1 MENQILKLYGLSKE
15 EIENSI
21 EDIKQKYQGK
31 VKISIKE
38 KYNDSAIDISA
49 VLDNTITDAVREIMQ
64 KLGKHVYAENNQT
77 LYEKLAEI
85 LMIRNKKICL
95 MEQATGGIIAMNLMA
110 IEGASKH
117 IVESLVIPSVDAWLT
132 KFDLDPRV
140 IRENSGI
147 SSKLI
152 FMIASSMR
160 RTSLADYY
168 IVAVSSDADGL
179 DVYNLE
185 NSNTQNHISLVA
197 IGDNNGVEIYK
208 QKTTGSVRDRI
219 NQTAK
224 SLCYKLITEL
234 KNN

>member
-1 MENQILKLYGLSKE
+1 
-15 EIENSI
+15 
-21 EDIKQKYQGK
+21 
-31 VKISIKE
+31 
-38 KYNDSAIDISA
+38 
-49 VLDNTITDAVREIMQ
+49 
-64 KLGKHVYAENNQT
+64 
-77 LYEKLAEI
+77 
-85 LMIRNKKICL
+85 
-95 MEQATGGIIAMNLMA
+95 
-110 IEGASKH
+110 
-117 IVESLVIPSVDAWLT
+117 
-132 KFDLDPRV
+132 
-140 IRENSGI
+140 
-147 SSKLI
+147 
-152 FMIASSMR
+152 MIASSMR

-197 IGDNNGVEIYK
+197 VGDNNGVEIYK